1 MFTKLK
7 THTYVNVNKVIVV
20 FYLLLKIERASF
32 NEDPFVREFGISV
45 DSKMVM
51 ITGRVLPPP
60 KLQYGGLVSMM

>member
-1 MFTKLK
+1 MGHKIVQTQIL
-7 THTYVNVNKVIVV
+7 YSDCCVN
-20 FYLLLKIERASF
+20 LLFQIERASF